1 MRWRP
6 LCDPRQGSNK
16 RGISREKPEKAK
28 PPGTKSVTQK
38 RTRRRGQVKKATKAT
53 KATNAKATNA
63 KAAKAKVAKVAKKAN
78 GRKRGAR

>member
-38 RTRRRGQVKKATKAT
+38 RTRRRGQVKKAT
-53 KATNAKATNA
+53 NA

>member
-1 MRWRP
+1 MKNQY
-6 LCDPRQGSNK
+6 PRQGSNK
-16 RGISREKPEKAK
+16 RGISREKHEKAK

-53 KATNAKATNA
+53 NA

>member
-1 MRWRP
+1 MLPRFHHPPR
-6 LCDPRQGSNK
+6 LHQLRRHFARQGSNK
-16 RGISREKPEKAK
+16 RGIAREKPEKAK

-53 KATNAKATNA
+53 KATKAKA
-63 KAAKAKVAKVAKKAN
+63 AKVAKKAN

>member
-16 RGISREKPEKAK
+16 RGIAREKPEKAK

-38 RTRRRGQVKKATKAT
+38 RTRRRGQVKKAT
-53 KATNAKATNA
+53 NAKAA
-63 KAAKAKVAKVAKKAN
+63 KAKAKVAKVAKKAN